1 MRGPGPGKSAAP
13 MIALLV
19 IAVLINYVD
28 RGNLALAAPLLS
40 REWGMSASQLGILL
54 SAFFWTYVLLQVP
67 MGWLV
72 DRFSASSLL
81 SAGFLA

>member
-1 MRGPGPGKSAAP
+1 

-81 SAGFLA
+81 AAGFLAWSLSLIHI